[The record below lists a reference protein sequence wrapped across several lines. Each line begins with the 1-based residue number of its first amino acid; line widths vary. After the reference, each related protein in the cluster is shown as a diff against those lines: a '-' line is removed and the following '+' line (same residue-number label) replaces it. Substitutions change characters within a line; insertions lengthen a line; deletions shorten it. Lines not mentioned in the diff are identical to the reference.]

1 MNVVCSEK
9 VKENVQYSLPLFV
22 KYYQSC
28 MPGSRVYK
36 YQLTVNGRS
45 AADNQADKALATV
58 KRVAARAGISV
69 EEAILKYGTF

>member
-1 MNVVCSEK
+1 MSAVCSEK
-9 VKENVQYSLPLFV
+9 MKENIQYSLPLFV

-28 MPGSRVYK
+28 MPGGKMYK
-36 YQLTVNGRS
+36 YQLLINGRS

-69 EEAILKYGTF
+69 EEAILTHGTF

>member
-1 MNVVCSEK
+1 MSAASTCK
-9 VKENVQYSLPLFV
+9 VKENIQYSLPLFV

-28 MPGSRVYK
+28 MPGGNVYK
-36 YQLTVNGRS
+36 YQLLVNGRK
-45 AADNQADKALATV
+45 AADTHADKAYITV

>member
-1 MNVVCSEK
+1 MSAVCSEK
-9 VKENVQYSLPLFV
+9 MKENIQYSLPLFV

-28 MPGSRVYK
+28 MPGGKMYK
-36 YQLTVNGRS
+36 YQLLINGRS

-69 EEAILKYGTF
+69 EEAILKHDTF

>member
-1 MNVVCSEK
+1 MSAVCSEK
-9 VKENVQYSLPLFV
+9 MKENIQYSLPLFV

-28 MPGSRVYK
+28 MPGGKMYK
-36 YQLTVNGRS
+36 YQLLINGRS